1 MKPRK
6 GEWTSGPLVR
16 WAGWIKVGILT
27 RLSKVEA
34 DVLAVLAAHD
44 GHNGSFP
51 SIPTIGRLTG
61 HKANRLYV
69 VIKKLVALRI
79 IEPHSK
85 VRYASGRGLPINV
98 YTVRKPPQAGEV
110 MSHGKPPSDGEVIGS
125 KTSPAEDGKPPQQRH
140 ENLPARGRQSVLVR
154 SVKEVGAAA
163 LRSATLEDA
172 SLRAA
177 EPGNR
182 SAGGEPMDPEL
193 EAAMERARQSVLRK
207 RDDTPAAPRPP
218 STLLPIVGIL
228 DPLLRDAAERA
239 GQAVARK
246 KQKDAPPPDANGS
259 GHDAPAVP
267 AHAMAESST
276 RADEC
281 PWETSERE
289 ARP

>member
-110 MSHGKPPSDGEVIGS
+110 MSHGKPPLMGRLLDRKPPPQRMENLPNSDT
-125 KTSPAEDGKPPQQRH
+125 KTSP
-140 ENLPARGRQSVLVR
+140 
-154 SVKEVGAAA
+154 
-163 LRSATLEDA
+163 
-172 SLRAA
+172 
-177 EPGNR
+177 PG
-182 SAGGEPMDPEL
+182 GDK
-193 EAAMERARQSVLRK
+193 VY
-207 RDDTPAAPRPP
+207 
-218 STLLPIVGIL
+218 
-228 DPLLRDAAERA
+228 
-239 GQAVARK
+239 
-246 KQKDAPPPDANGS
+246 
-259 GHDAPAVP
+259 
-267 AHAMAESST
+267 
-276 RADEC
+276 
-281 PWETSERE
+281 
-289 ARP
+289 